1 MLREGNGT
9 EPTKFHEGLPWPNRT
24 DRSGWRGLII
34 WDPVGKKQRLEIKCR
49 HVVPAPSSQVVLG
62 LPALFY
68 PSAKWMDHSKRLLKL
83 SPLTLASEKFSTW
96 EILRLICNIM
106 WAKDLESI
114 SLRSTPCL
122 CINGWWMPPWLE
134 IHLSSPWPERPKF
147 LRATSQMA
155 CVIFSMEGLFP
166 FNSGGESQRE
176 RGCGD
181 CNSPKHFIISACVI
195 TSLIPF

>member
-1 MLREGNGT
+1 MEQS
-9 EPTKFHEGLPWPNRT
+9 LP
-24 DRSGWRGLII
+24 SFMRGYS
-34 WDPVGKKQRLEIKCR
+34 DPVGVMGLDGEVWLYGIWYVKNRGCGKKLR
-49 HVVPAPSSQVVLG
+49 HVTPVTSLQVVLG

-68 PSAKWMDHSKRLLKL
+68 PSTKWMDHSERLFKL
-83 SPLTLASEKFSTW
+83 SLLSSALEKFSTW

-106 WAKDLESI
+106 WVKDSGSI
-114 SLRSTPCL
+114 SLRSTPGL

-134 IHLSSPWPERPKF
+134 IHLSSLWPETPKF
-147 LRATSQMA
+147 PRATSQMA

-176 RGCGD
+176 SGRGD
-181 CNSPKHFIISACVI
+181 CNSPKHFIISVCVI